1 MSETS
6 AAPQPDASGAISPNP
21 SSTNTPVAEQ
31 LDSEESRLAE
41 EFDGVSTRTKLT
53 VLFTAIIIVAVIL
66 GVWHDFYFHWFEVHS
81 GTVNESGP
89 YYGFWS
95 GFGSDIGE
103 ATIFVG
109 IIATWRH
116 HNCHVKGCARLG
128 RRVDGTPYL
137 ACPKHHPEHKGFKRS
152 VSLEELRGA
161 HKKAKEA
168 RQHHE

>member
-1 MSETS
+1 MSDTNDSPAS
-6 AAPQPDASGAISPNP
+6 AGAPVDAALAALDTEESVLLSRYDRIPRSAKVAVVMGAI
-21 SSTNTPVAEQ
+21 V
-31 LDSEESRLAE
+31 
-41 EFDGVSTRTKLT
+41 V
-53 VLFTAIIIVAVIL
+53 VAVVL

-116 HNCHVKGCARLG
+116 HSCHVRGCARIG
-128 RRVDGTPYL
+128 RTVEGTPYL

-152 VSLEELRGA
+152 ISFEELHEA
-161 HKKAKEA
+161 HRRAKGK
-168 RQHHE
+168 

>member
-1 MSETS
+1 MS
-6 AAPQPDASGAISPNP
+6 ANDASASSPQDVPNNE
-21 SSTNTPVAEQ
+21 TAE
-31 LDSEESRLAE
+31 LDAEESILISKYDSMPLQLKLA
-41 EFDGVSTRTKLT
+41 V
-53 VLFTAIIIVAVIL
+53 VLVVVLAVALIL
-66 GVWHDFYFHWFEVHS
+66 GIWHDFYFHWFEIHT

-116 HNCHVKGCARLG
+116 HSCHVHGCARLG
-128 RRVDGTPYL
+128 RQVEGTPYL

-152 VSLEELRGA
+152 ISLEELHKA
-161 HKKAKEA
+161 HRSAK
-168 RQHHE
+168 RKT